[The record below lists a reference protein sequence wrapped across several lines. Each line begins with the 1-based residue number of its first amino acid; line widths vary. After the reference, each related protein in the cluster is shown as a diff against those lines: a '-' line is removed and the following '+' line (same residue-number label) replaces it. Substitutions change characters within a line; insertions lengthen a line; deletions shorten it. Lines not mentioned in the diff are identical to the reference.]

1 MWRRRTGDKG
11 RIAVKDGTIENKNGN
26 PAEFVSSGFPFSF
39 IYYCDLTSFQSAL

>member
-26 PAEFVSSGFPFSF
+26 PAEFDSAGFPFSF

>member
-26 PAEFVSSGFPFSF
+26 PAEFASAGFPFSF

>member
-11 RIAVKDGTIENKNGN
+11 SIAVKYGMIENKNGN
-26 PAEFVSSGFPFSF
+26 QADFASVGFPFPF